1 MAERPFRFIQAG
13 DFHLERPLYG
23 NAAPQPIGSR
33 AAQLALP
40 TWLNDRAWTIF
51 GGSDE
56 VQKTIIAK
64 QVLGL

>member
-1 MAERPFRFIQAG
+1 MQLPTA
-13 DFHLERPLYG
+13 RPLYG
-23 NAAPQPIGSR
+23 NAAPEPIGSR
-33 AAQLALP
+33 EAQLALP
-40 TWLNDRAWTIF
+40 SWLNDRAWTIF